1 MLRIIIAACILTI
14 SITSCAQSV
23 VELPITKTNPN
34 IQWEGKERDF
44 HSEEWATR
52 VINNTSKP
60 TMKVYLPENPNGSS
74 IVICPG
80 GALYAHS
87 IDSEGNWVAEALN
100 KAGVTAFVLRY
111 RLVPTPASATK
122 LIPDAFEDMYKKAG
136 QVLPLA
142 ISDAHNA
149 ILHVRANAEKYKI
162 DPDRVGLMGFSA
174 GGAVTVGS
182 AYRATAETNP
192 NFIVPVYFWENVQK
206 IEEVPENAG
215 PAFILC
221 ATDDPLQLAPASAEL
236 YLSWIRA
243 GKSAE
248 LHMFSQGGHGF
259 GVRPTDLPVG
269 EWVGVLTKWMQTEG
283 LMKEE

>member
-1 MLRIIIAACILTI
+1 MLRIITATFLFTLTF
-14 SITSCAQSV
+14 SACAQNV
-23 VELPITKTNPN
+23 VNLPITKKDPT
-34 IQWEGKERDF
+34 IVWKGGERDF
-44 HSEEWATR
+44 HSEEWATQ
-52 VINNTSKP
+52 VITNTSKP
-60 TMKVYLPENPNGSS
+60 TMEVFLPDNPNGSS

-87 IDSEGNWVAEALN
+87 IASEGNWVAEALN

-111 RLVPTPASATK
+111 RLVPVPSDTDK
-122 LIPDAFEDMYKKAG
+122 LIPDSPEVMYKKAG
-136 QVLPLA
+136 KVLPLA

-149 ILHVRANAEKYKI
+149 ILHIRDNAAKYKI
-162 DPDRVGLMGFSA
+162 DPARVGVMGFSA
-174 GGAVTVGS
+174 GGAVTVGT
-182 AYRATAETNP
+182 AYHANEKTNP

-206 IEEVPENAG
+206 IQEVPENAG

-259 GVRPTDLPVG
+259 GLRPSDLPVSG
-269 EWVGVLTKWMQTEG
+269 WVDVLTDWMQTEG
-283 LMKEE
+283 LFESK